1 MKSSF
6 NRRRAA
12 NDRSNDSI
20 MMPIAAAKHL
30 EASHP
35 NQVMAQLYR
44 ALDNLIT
51 ARVSLHLV
59 RGQVSKLCKP

>member
-1 MKSSF
+1 
-6 NRRRAA
+6 
-12 NDRSNDSI
+12 